1 MAWHLLDVFR
11 IAYEELNKERRIG
24 LENCKIEFGDIVS
37 IEKMENGETVVE
49 LGTAD
54 SYYFQIRWRIAPSS
68 REFVRVKNICKI
80 NCTEH
85 GKMEIWK

>member
-1 MAWHLLDVFR
+1 
-11 IAYEELNKERRIG
+11 
-24 LENCKIEFGDIVS
+24 
-37 IEKMENGETVVE
+37 MENGETVVE

-85 GKMEIWK
+85 GKMEI